1 MTFLFALRIKATKNF
16 RKCILVFEF
25 REVCSRVKN
34 AAKVIKNITVDVL
47 SGIYRLLTI
56 AMTRILCY
64 EFTLMNGVISPLF

>member
-1 MTFLFALRIKATKNF
+1 MIRIRSTKNF

-34 AAKVIKNITVDVL
+34 AAKVIKNITADVL